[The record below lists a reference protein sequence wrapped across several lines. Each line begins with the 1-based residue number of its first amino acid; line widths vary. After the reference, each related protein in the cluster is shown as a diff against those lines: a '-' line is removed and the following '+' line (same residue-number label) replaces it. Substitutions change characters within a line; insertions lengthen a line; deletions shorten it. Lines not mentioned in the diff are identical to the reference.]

1 MQKNVIQELI
11 KEANKSPTL
20 EYSNNILIFK
30 DNLKDTIKA
39 VKRRLG
45 ILQTLEMEI
54 DYELTVNH
62 VEKKKKK
69 FKRYI
74 LECV

>member
-20 EYSNNILIFK
+20 EYSDNILIFK
-30 DNLKDTIKA
+30 ENIKDTIKA

-54 DYELTVNH
+54 DYELTVSH
-62 VEKKKKK
+62 IDDE
-69 FKRYI
+69 
-74 LECV
+74 

>member
-30 DNLKDTIKA
+30 ENLRDTIKA

-54 DYELTVNH
+54 DYELTISH
-62 VEKKKKK
+62 VED
-69 FKRYI
+69 
-74 LECV
+74 E

>member
-1 MQKNVIQELI
+1 MQRNVIQELI
-11 KEANKSPTL
+11 KEANRSPTL

-62 VEKKKKK
+62 ADDE
-69 FKRYI
+69 
-74 LECV
+74 

>member
-20 EYSNNILIFK
+20 EYNDNILIFK
-30 DNLKDTIKA
+30 DNVKDTIKA

-62 VEKKKKK
+62 IED
-69 FKRYI
+69 
-74 LECV
+74 E

>member
-1 MQKNVIQELI
+1 MQKSVIQELI

-54 DYELTVNH
+54 DYELTISH
-62 VEKKKKK
+62 AED
-69 FKRYI
+69 
-74 LECV
+74 E

>member
-1 MQKNVIQELI
+1 MQRNVIQEVI
-11 KEANKSPTL
+11 KEANKSPIL
-20 EYSNNILIFK
+20 EYSDNILIFK

-54 DYELTVNH
+54 DYELTVNP
-62 VEKKKKK
+62 VDDE
-69 FKRYI
+69 
-74 LECV
+74 

>member
-11 KEANKSPTL
+11 KEANKTPTL

-54 DYELTVNH
+54 DYKLTVSH
-62 VEKKKKK
+62 VNDE
-69 FKRYI
+69 
-74 LECV
+74 

>member
-1 MQKNVIQELI
+1 MQRNVIQELI
-11 KEANKSPTL
+11 KEANKSPAL
-20 EYSNNILIFK
+20 EYSNNILIFR

-62 VEKKKKK
+62 VDDE
-69 FKRYI
+69 
-74 LECV
+74 

>member
-1 MQKNVIQELI
+1 MQRNVIQELI
-11 KEANKSPTL
+11 KWANKSPTL

-30 DNLKDTIKA
+30 DNIKDTIRA

-62 VEKKKKK
+62 VDDE
-69 FKRYI
+69 
-74 LECV
+74 

>member
-45 ILQTLEMEI
+45 ILQILEMEI
-54 DYELTVNH
+54 DYELTINH
-62 VEKKKKK
+62 VDDE
-69 FKRYI
+69 
-74 LECV
+74 

>member
-11 KEANKSPTL
+11 KEANKTPTL

-54 DYELTVNH
+54 DYELHSIRLRV
-62 VEKKKKK
+62 
-69 FKRYI
+69 RY
-74 LECV
+74 

>member
-1 MQKNVIQELI
+1 MQRNVIQELI

-20 EYSNNILIFK
+20 EYSVHILIFK

-54 DYELTVNH
+54 DYELTVSH
-62 VEKKKKK
+62 IED
-69 FKRYI
+69 
-74 LECV
+74 E

>member
-11 KEANKSPTL
+11 KEANKSPIL

-30 DNLKDTIKA
+30 ENLKDTIKA

-54 DYELTVNH
+54 DYELTVSH
-62 VEKKKKK
+62 VED
-69 FKRYI
+69 
-74 LECV
+74 E

>member
-30 DNLKDTIKA
+30 DNVKDTIRA

-62 VEKKKKK
+62 VNDE
-69 FKRYI
+69 
-74 LECV
+74 